1 MKKIIKK
8 NRNQKNENQIR
19 QIKKSMENKIE
30 RKFQCYELF
39 KIKQIV
45 IKKIGTK
52 SERKIN

>member
-1 MKKIIKK
+1 
-8 NRNQKNENQIR
+8 
-19 QIKKSMENKIE
+19 MENKIE
-30 RKFQCYELF
+30 RKFQYYELF

>member
-45 IKKIGTK
+45 IKRIGTK